1 MVDASRS
8 LHQRHTR
15 AIGRKAGLPP
25 GTLVHV
31 GEQHMERTNIH
42 RIQYDAERFHEERD
56 LSPAA
61 CFPVPPEQGITW
73 IRVCGLHQVEAV
85 EAVGK
90 ALNLH
95 PLLLED
101 ILNTGQ
107 RPKAEDYGDTLFL
120 VMKAHALD
128 AESGEIVTEQ
138 VSLVL
143 AKDLVVTFHEKENGL
158 LRPVL
163 ERLRT
168 GHARIRRLGA
178 DYLAYVILDAVV
190 DRHFVVLEQLG
201 EQLGGLDDE
210 LMKEPDSRTLQRIHR
225 LRSELIYLRKSVWPL
240 REAVST
246 LERNETGLIMDATQI
261 YLRDAYDHT
270 ARAIDTLETYRD
282 VVAGMMEIYMSVISN
297 RINEVMKVL
306 TVFASIFIPLTF
318 LVGVYGMNF
327 EHMPELHMRYGYF
340 YLWGFMFAATG
351 GMLYY
356 FRRKKWL

>member
-1 MVDASRS
+1 M
-8 LHQRHTR
+8 
-15 AIGRKAGLPP
+15 GRKAGLPP

-31 GEQHMERTNIH
+31 GEKHMERTNIH
-42 RIQYDAERFHEERD
+42 RVRYDAEHIQEAQDITPE
-56 LSPAA
+56 A
-61 CFPVPPEQGITW
+61 CFPIPPDAGVTW

-90 ALNLH
+90 ALDLH

-120 VMKAHALD
+120 VMKVHALD
-128 AESGEIVTEQ
+128 AQSGEIVTEQ
-138 VSLVL
+138 LSLVL
-143 AKDLVVTFHEKENGL
+143 AKDLVVTFQEKENGL
-158 LRPVL
+158 LQPVL
-163 ERLRT
+163 DRLRT
-168 GHARIRRLGA
+168 GRARIRRLGA

-190 DRHFVVLEQLG
+190 DRHLVVLEQVG
-201 EQLGGLDDE
+201 EKLGGLEDE
-210 LMKEPDSRTLQRIHR
+210 LMKEPDNRTLQSIHH

-246 LERNETGLIMDATQI
+246 LERNETGLINETTLI

-282 VVAGMMEIYMSVISN
+282 VVAGMTEIYMSVISN

-318 LVGVYGMNF
+318 IVGIYGMNF
-327 EHMPELHMRYGYF
+327 EYFPEIHWRYGYY
-340 YLWGFMFAATG
+340 YLWVFMLSATG